1 MLLDFMEYT
10 AKPATE
16 VIQDN
21 DYAITNNYPM
31 TISELVRNAG
41 QVYYITVGIPS
52 ALSSLGVTPK
62 CFLNAV
68 VKLLEYS

>member
-1 MLLDFMEYT
+1 MLLDFKEYT

-21 DYAITNNYPM
+21 DYAITNK
-31 TISELVRNAG
+31 